1 VKAARNGS
9 WRSVGYS
16 FAADVGAALRFSS
29 RLPVPPLPGEADPH
43 AMPDVQRMARALP
56 VAGAVIGAVGGA
68 VLVVALALGF
78 GPWLSAALAVA
89 ALTLATGAFHEDG
102 LADTADGF
110 GGGATPERRLA
121 IMRDSRIGSFGA
133 TALVLAFTL
142 RIAALATIAA
152 RLDALGAAAALVH
165 AATASRAAE
174 LGPLALLPPARRD
187 GASAAFGRPSPGAL
201 GTAVLVA
208 AGVAAILALA
218 TALPGWGVVLGFGLA
233 AGVALGMT
241 RLSARLIGGQ
251 TGDVAGAAQQLAEIA
266 VLLGLLIALRP

>member
-9 WRSVGYS
+9 RKDSWRSVGQG

-56 VAGAVIGAVGGA
+56 VAGAIVGAIGGA
-68 VLVVALALGF
+68 VLAGALALGF

-89 ALTLATGAFHEDG
+89 ALTLATGGFHEDG

-133 TALVLAFTL
+133 TALVLAFML

-174 LGPLALLPPARRD
+174 LGPLVLLPDCRIAAVRR
-187 GASAAFGRPSPGAL
+187 AFH
-201 GTAVLVA
+201 
-208 AGVAAILALA
+208 
-218 TALPGWGVVLGFGLA
+218 
-233 AGVALGMT
+233 
-241 RLSARLIGGQ
+241 
-251 TGDVAGAAQQLAEIA
+251 
-266 VLLGLLIALRP
+266 